1 MRPCPAAVRR
11 AKPRQCQRLQSRV
24 PVQDCLAILDA
35 QNVVGRAQQAAGAGV
50 QRVGSRGPGGGIG
63 HADGKILAD
72 AGVQFLPV
80 QQAGRVQQSRRVGG
94 LCTEGQRITAKRGQ
108 QVHARG
114 GELLRRGAG
123 VGRGQGYHKV
133 SPGIQRRAYPH
144 ALGQNRHT
152 AALHRAAAHA
162 DGNTLCPCGAHGS
175 QLGRMAVVEGVVFGN
190 NACEIHNNWLL
201 ILWR

>member
-1 MRPCPAAVRR
+1 M
-11 AKPRQCQRLQSRV
+11 
-24 PVQDCLAILDA
+24 PVQERLAVLDA

-63 HADGKILAD
+63 HASGKILAD

-94 LCTEGQRITAKRGQ
+94 LRTEGQRITAKRGQ
-108 QVHARG
+108 QVHTRG

-133 SPGIQRRAYPH
+133 SPGIQRRAHPH

-152 AALHRAAAHA
+152 AALHRAAAHT

>member
-1 MRPCPAAVRR
+1 M
-11 AKPRQCQRLQSRV
+11 
-24 PVQDCLAILDA
+24 PVQDRLAVLDA

-63 HADGKILAD
+63 HAGGKILAD

-108 QVHARG
+108 QVHTRG

-123 VGRGQGYHKV
+123 VGRGQGNDDIR
-133 SPGIQRRAYPH
+133 PGSQRCLHPH
-144 ALGQNRHT
+144 PLGQNRHA

>member
-1 MRPCPAAVRR
+1 MGQLLAAV
-11 AKPRQCQRLQSRV
+11 AV
-24 PVQDCLAILDA
+24 D
-35 QNVVGRAQQAAGAGV
+35 GAGV
-50 QRVGSRGPGGGIG
+50 HAAFPAEEVREYARAGALLAVHIPQVRARDVGKTGEAEGVAVGEHEALGSS
-63 HADGKILAD
+63 HALDKAHAALGEEAAHIALVVA
-72 AGVQFLPV
+72 AVALV
-80 QQAGRVQQSRRVGG
+80 
-94 LCTEGQRITAKRGQ
+94 E

-133 SPGIQRRAYPH
+133 SPGIQRRAHPH

>member
-1 MRPCPAAVRR
+1 M
-11 AKPRQCQRLQSRV
+11 
-24 PVQDCLAILDA
+24 
-35 QNVVGRAQQAAGAGV
+35 
-50 QRVGSRGPGGGIG
+50 
-63 HADGKILAD
+63 
-72 AGVQFLPV
+72 
-80 QQAGRVQQSRRVGG
+80 
-94 LCTEGQRITAKRGQ
+94 
-108 QVHARG
+108 HARG

-133 SPGIQRRAYPH
+133 SPGIQRRAHPH

>member
-11 AKPRQCQRLQSRV
+11 AKPRQCQRRQGRV
-24 PVQDCLAILDA
+24 PVQDCLAVLDA
-35 QNVVGRAQQAAGAGV
+35 QNVVRRAQQAAGAGV

-63 HADGKILAD
+63 HAGGKILAD

-80 QQAGRVQQSRRVGG
+80 QQAGRVQQSRRVGS
-94 LCTEGQRITAKRGQ
+94 LCTESQRITAKRGQ

-114 GELLRRGAG
+114 SELLRRGAG

-152 AALHRAAAHA
+152 AALHCAAAHA
-162 DGNTLCPCGAHGS
+162 DGNTLCPCGTHGS